1 MIFNIK
7 SLSQPFP
14 CHSMI
19 IWSGKRLFITCT
31 KFMSSLSPEP
41 PINNSV
47 LLVETRSPKVP
58 RLILEDVYAFPPN
71 REILGGTAYLI
82 VNKSGN
88 ILVDCPAWDS
98 ENQAFLTEQ
107 GGVRWLFLT
116 HRGAISPAISRIQ
129 RDLGCE
135 IIIQEQEAYLL
146 PNLMI
151 RSFFQELEIS
161 HGINLIWTPGHTP
174 GSACLYFDTQGG
186 ILFTGRHLLPNQQGK
201 PTPLRLS
208 KTFHWWRQLASVAKL
223 RDRFSDQSLTYICP
237 GANTG
242 FLRGKRVISHA
253 YEQLMA
259 LDLDELKNAPS
270 F

>member
-1 MIFNIK
+1 VEKDYFV
-7 SLSQPFP
+7 
-14 CHSMI
+14 
-19 IWSGKRLFITCT
+19 TCT
-31 KFMSSLSPEP
+31 EFMSSLSPEP
-41 PINNSV
+41 PVNNPTIP
-47 LLVETRSPKVP
+47 LVETRSPKVP

-88 ILVDCPAWDS
+88 ILVDCPAWDA
-98 ENQAFLTEQ
+98 ENQGFLTEQ
-107 GGVRWLFLT
+107 GGVRWLFLS
-116 HRGAISPAISRIQ
+116 HRGGISPAISGIQ

-146 PNLMI
+146 PNLTI
-151 RSFFQELEIS
+151 ASFSEEFEICP
-161 HGINLIWTPGHTP
+161 GINLIWTPGHTP
-174 GSACLYFDTQGG
+174 GSACLYFDSQGG
-186 ILFTGRHLLPNQQGK
+186 ILFTGRHLLPNQEGK

-223 RDRFSDQSLTYICP
+223 RDRFSPETLAYLCP

-242 FLRGKRVISHA
+242 FLREKRVISNA
-253 YEQLMA
+253 YEQLMD

>member
-1 MIFNIK
+1 MVFNIK

-14 CHSMI
+14 YPFMI
-19 IWSGKRLFITCT
+19 IWSGKRLFVTCT

-41 PINNSV
+41 PVNNSV
-47 LLVETRSPKVP
+47 PLLETRSPKVP

-88 ILVDCPAWDS
+88 ILVDCPAWDA
-98 ENQAFLTEQ
+98 ENQGFLTEQ
-107 GGVRWLFLT
+107 GGVRWLFLS
-116 HRGAISPAISRIQ
+116 HRGGISPVISAIQ

-146 PNLMI
+146 PNLAI
-151 RSFFQELEIS
+151 ASFSQELEICQ
-161 HGINLIWTPGHTP
+161 GINVIWTPGYTP
-174 GSACLYFDTQGG
+174 GSACLYFDSQGG
-186 ILFTGRHLLPNQQGK
+186 ILFTGRHLLPNQQGN

-223 RDRFSDQSLTYICP
+223 RDRFSDETLAYLCP

-242 FLRGKRVISHA
+242 FLRGKRVISNA